1 MCGEHSTVPTTYSA
15 YEGSSPHV
23 RGAHSPRNLP
33 RTACGIIPACA
44 GSTERHH
51 KRWFAGRDHPRMCG
65 EHSPSVSRC
74 EESLGSSPHVRGAP
88 DDGLLRH
95 LHEGIIPAC
104 AGSTTCRNSRASA
117 DWDHPR
123 MCGEHR
129 IVVHG
134 RAVRVGSSPHVRGA
148 PGLGLDACPVVGIIP
163 ACAGS
168 TCFRAG
174 GYACRRDHPR
184 MCGEHSMGS
193 CSRRGCWGSSPHVR
207 GAPALPSTSSMVI
220 GIIPACAGSTLET
233 IRYQHAMWDHPR
245 MCGEHWFGDLL
256 RAVWAGSSPHVRGAH
271 PVFIGVVYEH
281 GIIPACAGSTRV
293 QPDTE

>member
-148 PGLGLDACPVVGIIP
+148 HVSVQVDTRAVGIIP

-168 TCFRAG
+168 TPWVAVVGADVGDHPRMCGEHRLCRQPVRWSLGSSPHVRGAHWKRYATNMPCGIIPACAG
-174 GYACRRDHPR
+174 STGSAICCARCGRDHPR
-184 MCGEHSMGS
+184 MCGEHI
-193 CSRRGCWGSSPHVR
+193 RSS
-207 GAPALPSTSSMVI
+207 
-220 GIIPACAGSTLET
+220 
-233 IRYQHAMWDHPR
+233 
-245 MCGEHWFGDLL
+245 
-256 RAVWAGSSPHVRGAH
+256 
-271 PVFIGVVYEH
+271 
-281 GIIPACAGSTRV
+281 
-293 QPDTE
+293 